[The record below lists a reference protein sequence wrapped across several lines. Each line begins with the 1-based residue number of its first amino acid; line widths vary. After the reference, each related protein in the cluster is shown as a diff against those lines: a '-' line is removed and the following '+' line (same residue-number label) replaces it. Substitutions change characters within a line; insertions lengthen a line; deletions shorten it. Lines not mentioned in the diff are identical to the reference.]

1 MVRSLPLD
9 VQHNVKFLLKFGHS
23 YSYIIKQLPGVKKS
37 TISDYKRR
45 WFPNMGPL
53 KSDRR
58 SEITATTKSYI
69 RRSVIARKLKTGK
82 DVQRY
87 LCDLGCAIGYSACL
101 KLLKSM
107 GFQARIKKHK
117 PFLKAIHM
125 KKRLAWANAHKD
137 WTKDDWRRM
146 VFSDETKVNV
156 WGSDG
161 VKYYWKRVD
170 DKLRFHH
177 LDLTVKGGGGSVM
190 MWGCITYDVPGYACR
205 IYDGTMKK
213 EDYVHILDI
222 TLMDTLNYYN
232 YDPKNIYF
240 QQDNDPKHTSKV
252 AKAWFEENNFDSKSI
267 YSWPAQSLDLNP
279 IEHVWHHLKLK
290 LSAYETRAKGV
301 HELWDRIEEQWAS
314 FTKDDCRKYIDSMPD
329 RIKAVIQAKGGY
341 TDY

>member
-9 VQHNVKFLLKFGHS
+9 VQDNIKSLLKSGHS
-23 YSYIIKQLPGVKKS
+23 YSSIIKRVPGVKKS

-53 KSDRR
+53 KSGRR

-69 RRSVIARKLKTGK
+69 RRSVITGKLKTGK

-87 LCDLGCAIGYSACL
+87 LCGLGCAIGYSACL

-190 MWGCITYDVPGYACR
+190 MWGCITYDDPGYACR

-213 EDYVHILDI
+213 EDYVH
-222 TLMDTLNYYN
+222 TVGRKMV
-232 YDPKNIYF
+232 PMF
-240 QQDNDPKHTSKV
+240 SSR
-252 AKAWFEENNFDSKSI
+252 NFN
-267 YSWPAQSLDLNP
+267 AL
-279 IEHVWHHLKLK
+279 
-290 LSAYETRAKGV
+290 
-301 HELWDRIEEQWAS
+301 
-314 FTKDDCRKYIDSMPD
+314 
-329 RIKAVIQAKGGY
+329 
-341 TDY
+341 

>member
-9 VQHNVKFLLKFGHS
+9 VQDNIKFLLKFGHS
-23 YSYIIKQLPGVKKS
+23 YSYIINRVPGVKKS

-53 KSDRR
+53 KSGRK
-58 SEITATTKSYI
+58 SEITVTTKTYV
-69 RRSVIARKLKTGK
+69 RQSVTTRKLKTKK

-125 KKRLAWANAHKD
+125 KKRLAWANTHED

-146 VFSDETKVNV
+146 VSSDETKVNV

-177 LDLTVKGGGGSVM
+177 LDLT
-190 MWGCITYDVPGYACR
+190 
-205 IYDGTMKK
+205 
-213 EDYVHILDI
+213 
-222 TLMDTLNYYN
+222 
-232 YDPKNIYF
+232 
-240 QQDNDPKHTSKV
+240 
-252 AKAWFEENNFDSKSI
+252 
-267 YSWPAQSLDLNP
+267 SW
-279 IEHVWHHLKLK
+279 VC
-290 LSAYETRAKGV
+290 LSY
-301 HELWDRIEEQWAS
+301 L
-314 FTKDDCRKYIDSMPD
+314 
-329 RIKAVIQAKGGY
+329 
-341 TDY
+341 

>member
-1 MVRSLPLD
+1 MYKIASS
-9 VQHNVKFLLKFGHS
+9 S
-23 YSYIIKQLPGVKKS
+23 YSSIIKRVPGVKKS

-53 KSDRR
+53 KSGRR

-69 RRSVIARKLKTGK
+69 RRSVITGKLKTGK

-125 KKRLAWANAHKD
+125 KKRLAWVNAHKD

-177 LDLTVKGGGGSVM
+177 LDLTVK
-190 MWGCITYDVPGYACR
+190 
-205 IYDGTMKK
+205 
-213 EDYVHILDI
+213 
-222 TLMDTLNYYN
+222 
-232 YDPKNIYF
+232 
-240 QQDNDPKHTSKV
+240 
-252 AKAWFEENNFDSKSI
+252 
-267 YSWPAQSLDLNP
+267 
-279 IEHVWHHLKLK
+279 
-290 LSAYETRAKGV
+290 
-301 HELWDRIEEQWAS
+301 
-314 FTKDDCRKYIDSMPD
+314 
-329 RIKAVIQAKGGY
+329 
-341 TDY
+341 

>member
-1 MVRSLPLD
+1 
-9 VQHNVKFLLKFGHS
+9 
-23 YSYIIKQLPGVKKS
+23 
-37 TISDYKRR
+37 
-45 WFPNMGPL
+45 
-53 KSDRR
+53 
-58 SEITATTKSYI
+58 
-69 RRSVIARKLKTGK
+69 
-82 DVQRY
+82 
-87 LCDLGCAIGYSACL
+87 
-101 KLLKSM
+101 M

-190 MWGCITYDVPGYACR
+190 MWGCITYDDPGYACR

-213 EDYVHILDI
+213 EDYVHILDT

-232 YDPKNIYF
+232 YDPKSIYF

-252 AKAWFEENNFDSKSI
+252 AKCGIGVLFLSI
-267 YSWPAQSLDLNP
+267 NK
-279 IEHVWHHLKLK
+279 INK
-290 LSAYETRAKGV
+290 
-301 HELWDRIEEQWAS
+301 
-314 FTKDDCRKYIDSMPD
+314 
-329 RIKAVIQAKGGY
+329 
-341 TDY
+341 

>member
-190 MWGCITYDVPGYACR
+190 MWGCITYDVPGL
-205 IYDGTMKK
+205 
-213 EDYVHILDI
+213 V
-222 TLMDTLNYYN
+222 
-232 YDPKNIYF
+232 
-240 QQDNDPKHTSKV
+240 
-252 AKAWFEENNFDSKSI
+252 
-267 YSWPAQSLDLNP
+267 
-279 IEHVWHHLKLK
+279 
-290 LSAYETRAKGV
+290 
-301 HELWDRIEEQWAS
+301 
-314 FTKDDCRKYIDSMPD
+314 
-329 RIKAVIQAKGGY
+329 
-341 TDY
+341 